1 MTVSNSRL
9 ALPGRGLLI
18 LWLVLILLAFLG
30 WGVVAQPAGT
40 TPAQAEAGLFGG
52 LLALGLCGGALLIIA
67 PWRDHPA
74 SDLPTLWLLVT
85 VVRLLATP
93 MVALLLYFAARPPME
108 FFVVGCASAFLCVLF
123 FETPLIA
130 LDVRRQIVEQEQ
142 QRGSERQS

>member
-9 ALPGRGLLI
+9 TLPGRGLLM
-18 LWLVLILLAFLG
+18 LWLVLLMLAFVG
-30 WGVVAQPAGT
+30 WGIVAQRMGA
-40 TPAQAEAGLFGG
+40 TPAEAQAGLFGG

-67 PWRDHPA
+67 PWREHPA

-93 MVALLLYFAARPPME
+93 MVALLLYFATRPPME

-130 LDVRRQIVEQEQ
+130 LDIRRQIVDMESDQA
-142 QRGSERQS
+142 SKDPS

>member
-1 MTVSNSRL
+1 MTVSKARFS
-9 ALPGRGLLI
+9 LPGRGLLV
-18 LWLVLILLAFLG
+18 LWLLLLMATILG
-30 WGVVAQPAGT
+30 WGVVAGALGVSGT
-40 TPAQAEAGLFGG
+40 DALWAMVGG
-52 LLALGLCGGALLIIA
+52 LLALFLCGGALMLIT

-74 SDLPTLWLLVT
+74 SELPTLWLLVT

-93 MVALLLYFAARPPME
+93 MVALLLYFATRPPME

-130 LDVRRQIVEQEQ
+130 LDVRRQIVEQEE